1 MIVDAGEHV
10 AALAWC
16 GSRLLVV
23 APAEG
28 DCFVVSRDG
37 GKRTLSAHSGGNT
50 AVAANIH
57 QPLVATAGHDG
68 RARVF
73 DSRTCSQL
81 HELKCGDAWVEHC
94 AWSPDGTMLAT
105 AAARYLRVWK
115 VTETESS
122 LIFEYAAHQSTIA
135 ALRWRPDSRGIAT
148 ACYGGVHLLRTETH
162 ERYAHLPW
170 KGSLITLE
178 WSPSGRFIA
187 GGSQESTIQFWK
199 LPYRPGEELYMDGY
213 ATKVIT
219 LAWDPTS
226 RWLAS
231 GGGDIITVWDTSGR
245 GPRGTTPVQ
254 IEGHTRRIAR
264 LVFQTRGPLLASGD
278 LDGKVFISDL
288 KTKLRHVRKM
298 SPASAISALEWAPD
312 DTALAIGTA
321 SGTVALWEMDTPK

>member
-1 MIVDAGEHV
+1 MIVDAGDHV
-10 AALAWC
+10 LALSWC
-16 GSRLLVV
+16 GRDLLAV

-28 DCFVVSRDG
+28 DCFLLGRDG
-37 GKRTLSAHSGGNT
+37 TKHALGAHSGGNFSIS
-50 AVAANIH
+50 ANAAHSLI
-57 QPLVATAGHDG
+57 ATAGHDG

-81 HELKCGDAWVEHC
+81 HELKCGDAWVDHC

-122 LIFEYAAHQSTIA
+122 LVLEYAAHQSTIA

-148 ACYGGVHLLRTETH
+148 ACYGGVHLVRTETH
-162 ERYAHLPW
+162 EHYAHLPW

-178 WSPSGRFIA
+178 WSATGRFIA

-213 ATKVIT
+213 ATKVTT
-219 LAWDPTS
+219 LAWDSTS

-231 GGGDIITVWDTSGR
+231 GGGDIIIVWDTSGR
-245 GPRGTTPVQ
+245 GPRGTTPLQ
-254 IEGHTRRIAR
+254 IEGHTRRISR
-264 LVFQTRGPLLASGD
+264 LVFQNRGALLASGD
-278 LDGKVFISDL
+278 VDGNVFISDL
-288 KTKLRHVRKM
+288 KTKLRHVRQM
-298 SPASAISALEWAPD
+298 SPASAISTLAWAPD

-321 SGTVALWEMDTPK
+321 SGTVALWEMNAPR